1 MGTIQPPEFRNPLID
16 ELYLKDM
23 RIDPV
28 ILKEILSL
36 PREPLIDDLQKVLQ
50 DSVDRYDFYYSKP
63 GWDEAT
69 QCFPLHALYLLKE
82 LQSTKS
88 LTLLLDVLHKDDR
101 FLDYWFSDFITEGM
115 WEIIMVLGKDNPGKL
130 LEFMKDHS
138 VYTYVRSEISVA
150 KAETALH
157 EPGRRGEVIV
167 WYKDLLNFW
176 LSDEAETQRE
186 ETELKGL
193 VVCNLIDIRATELI
207 PEISRLY
214 DEKLAW
220 PGVAGPLEHVIKDI
234 QKSLD
239 VSKKRKIQTIFEKYH
254 EIITTW
260 ASYTG
265 ELDDD
270 DDAQDDSMPDNCLRY
285 PSSLKPLKP
294 TVKVGRNDP
303 CPCGSGRKYKK
314 CCINEK

>member
-1 MGTIQPPEFRNPLID
+1 MGTIQPPVFRNRLIN
-16 ELYLKDM
+16 ELYRNDM

-36 PREPLIDDLQKVLQ
+36 LREPLIDDLLKVLQ
-50 DSVDRYDFYYSKP
+50 DSVDRYDFYYSKA

-82 LQSTKS
+82 LQSSES
-88 LTLLLDVLHKDDR
+88 LTVLLDVLHKDDR

-130 LEFMKDHS
+130 LEFMKDPS
-138 VYTYVRSEISVA
+138 VYTYVRSEVSVA
-150 KAETALH
+150 MAETAIH
-157 EPGRRGEVIV
+157 EPERRGEVIR

-207 PEISRLY
+207 PEISHLY
-214 DEKLAW
+214 EEKLAW
-220 PGVAGPLEHVIKDI
+220 PGVAGPLEYVLKDI
-234 QKSLD
+234 QRPLD
-239 VSKKRKIQTIFEKYH
+239 IRKKRKIRTIFEKYH

-265 ELDDD
+265 EIDDD
-270 DDAQDDSMPDNCLRY
+270 EPDDSMPDDYLRY
-285 PSSLKPLKP
+285 PQSLKPLKP
-294 TVKVGRNDP
+294 TVKAGRNDP

-314 CCINEK
+314 CCMNKQ